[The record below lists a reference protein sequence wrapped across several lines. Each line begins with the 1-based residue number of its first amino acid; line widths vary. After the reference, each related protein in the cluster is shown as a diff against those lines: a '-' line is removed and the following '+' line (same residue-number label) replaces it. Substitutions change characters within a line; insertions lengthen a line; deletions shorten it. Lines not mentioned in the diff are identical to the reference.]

1 MQRYEKELKRQRGR
15 GGKVKGGRK
24 KANDISSLPIIYLQI
39 ICNKGA
45 KADCFRSFIEYLER
59 KDLFVRILGANID
72 IFDVAALYP
81 LRSFIGANVHRI
93 ELHVI
98 TIG

>member
-15 GGKVKGGRK
+15 GGKVMGGRK
-24 KANDISSLPIIYLQI
+24 KPMIFHPYQQFIIRLFAIKERKQS
-39 ICNKGA
+39 A
-45 KADCFRSFIEYLER
+45 FAPFIEYLER

-72 IFDVAALYP
+72 IFDVVALYP